1 MFFEKN
7 DDRAIDIQLRLVT
20 LDRGNAMAAIIK
32 SGLMRMNAERDQR
45 SDRIADRIRPAHAAE
60 SDSGNQHRRN
70 QRTEKRSQSGS
81 GNAKPS
87 SAALQQHTPAFI
99 AVQLPTLGS
108 EPASQAIKVE
118 IRKGALTMNIT
129 WPGSASLEFASW
141 AASILQ

>member
-1 MFFEKN
+1 MLKN
-7 DDRAIDIQLRLVT
+7 SEISTSSPSRTHRTYSAQFKAELVVAC
-20 LDRGNAMAAIIK
+20 GQPGVSIAALA
-32 SGLMRMNAERDQR
+32 GQHGMNANVLHRWLKE
-45 SDRIADRIRPAHAAE
+45 HAL
-60 SDSGNQHRRN
+60 SGCHG
-70 QRTEKRSQSGS
+70 QSGS

-99 AVQLPTLGS
+99 AVQLPAPGP

-118 IRKGALTMNIT
+118 IRKGALTMTIT